1 MILRTKVILIG
12 LLVVL
17 LVGVPPGLGQQ
28 PPVDSQGNLYSIWLK
43 LSLMGHNQSEIE
55 AILNGVTPEQL
66 NRIKNQLRRDVLNTL
81 RRLNL
86 HNEISMSTTE
96 QELFTIREKN
106 PHRNPVRGDGK
117 RFPPAQDDPAPVRD
131 CPAKHLNPAPPTIMD
146 GYSHNPP
153 PSGGGWGFT
162 IHPG

>member
-1 MILRTKVILIG
+1 MILRTKAILIG

-66 NRIKNQLRRDVLNTL
+66 NRIKKQLRRDVLNTL

-96 QELFTIREKN
+96 QELFTIREKI
-106 PHRNPVRGDGK
+106 RTEI
-117 RFPPAQDDPAPVRD
+117 RFAGMENDSRLRRMIRHQFGIA
-131 CPAKHLNPAPPTIMD
+131 LQNI
-146 GYSHNPP
+146 
-153 PSGGGWGFT
+153 
-162 IHPG
+162 

>member
-1 MILRTKVILIG
+1 MILRTKAILIG

-55 AILNGVTPEQL
+55 AILNRVTPEQL

-96 QELFTIREKN
+96 QELFTIREKI
-106 PHRNPVRGDGK
+106 RTEI
-117 RFPPAQDDPAPVRD
+117 RFAGMENDSRLRRMIRHQFGIA
-131 CPAKHLNPAPPTIMD
+131 LQNI
-146 GYSHNPP
+146 
-153 PSGGGWGFT
+153 
-162 IHPG
+162 

>member
-1 MILRTKVILIG
+1 MILRTKAILIG

-28 PPVDSQGNLYSIWLK
+28 PPVDSQGNLYSSWLK

-66 NRIKNQLRRDVLNTL
+66 YRIKNQLRRDVLNTL

-86 HNEISMSTTE
+86 HNEISMSSTE
-96 QELFTIREKN
+96 QELFTIREKI
-106 PHRNPVRGDGK
+106 RTEI
-117 RFPPAQDDPAPVRD
+117 RFAGMENDSRLRRMIRHQFGIA
-131 CPAKHLNPAPPTIMD
+131 LQNI
-146 GYSHNPP
+146 
-153 PSGGGWGFT
+153 
-162 IHPG
+162 

>member
-1 MILRTKVILIG
+1 MILRTKAILIG

-96 QELFTIREKN
+96 QELFTIREKI
-106 PHRNPVRGDGK
+106 HTEI
-117 RFPPAQDDPAPVRD
+117 RFAGMENDSRLRRMIRHQFGIA
-131 CPAKHLNPAPPTIMD
+131 LQNI
-146 GYSHNPP
+146 
-153 PSGGGWGFT
+153 
-162 IHPG
+162 

>member
-1 MILRTKVILIG
+1 M
-12 LLVVL
+12 VL

-96 QELFTIREKN
+96 QELFTIREKI
-106 PHRNPVRGDGK
+106 RTEI
-117 RFPPAQDDPAPVRD
+117 RFAGMENDSRLRRMIRHQFGIA
-131 CPAKHLNPAPPTIMD
+131 LQNI
-146 GYSHNPP
+146 
-153 PSGGGWGFT
+153 
-162 IHPG
+162 

>member
-28 PPVDSQGNLYSIWLK
+28 PPADSQGNLYSIWLK

-66 NRIKNQLRRDVLNTL
+66 NRIKNQLRRDVLNSL

-86 HNEISMSTTE
+86 QNEINMSTTE
-96 QELFTIREKN
+96 QELYTIREKI
-106 PHRNPVRGDGK
+106 RTEI
-117 RFPPAQDDPAPVRD
+117 RFAGMENDFRLRRMIRHQFGIT
-131 CPAKHLNPAPPTIMD
+131 LQNI
-146 GYSHNPP
+146 
-153 PSGGGWGFT
+153 
-162 IHPG
+162 

>member
-1 MILRTKVILIG
+1 MILRTKAILIG

-55 AILNGVTPEQL
+55 AILNGVTLEQL
-66 NRIKNQLRRDVLNTL
+66 YRIKNQLRRDVLNTL

-96 QELFTIREKN
+96 QELFTIREKI
-106 PHRNPVRGDGK
+106 RTEI
-117 RFPPAQDDPAPVRD
+117 RFAGMENDSRLRRMIRHQFGIA
-131 CPAKHLNPAPPTIMD
+131 LQNI
-146 GYSHNPP
+146 
-153 PSGGGWGFT
+153 
-162 IHPG
+162 

>member
-1 MILRTKVILIG
+1 MILRTKAILIG
-12 LLVVL
+12 MLVVL

-55 AILNGVTPEQL
+55 ANLNGVTPEQL

-96 QELFTIREKN
+96 QELFTIREKI
-106 PHRNPVRGDGK
+106 RTEI
-117 RFPPAQDDPAPVRD
+117 RFAGMENDSRLRRMIRHQFGIA
-131 CPAKHLNPAPPTIMD
+131 LQNI
-146 GYSHNPP
+146 
-153 PSGGGWGFT
+153 
-162 IHPG
+162 

>member
-1 MILRTKVILIG
+1 MILRTKAILIG

-66 NRIKNQLRRDVLNTL
+66 YRIKNQLRRDVLKTL
-81 RRLNL
+81 RRVNL
-86 HNEISMSTTE
+86 QNEISMSTTE
-96 QELFTIREKN
+96 QELFTIREKI
-106 PHRNPVRGDGK
+106 RTEI
-117 RFPPAQDDPAPVRD
+117 RFAGMENDSRLRRMIRHQFGIA
-131 CPAKHLNPAPPTIMD
+131 LQNI
-146 GYSHNPP
+146 
-153 PSGGGWGFT
+153 
-162 IHPG
+162 

>member
-1 MILRTKVILIG
+1 MILRTKAILIG

-55 AILNGVTPEQL
+55 AILNRVTPEQL
-66 NRIKNQLRRDVLNTL
+66 YRIKNQLRRDVLNTL

-96 QELFTIREKN
+96 QELFTIREKI
-106 PHRNPVRGDGK
+106 RTEI
-117 RFPPAQDDPAPVRD
+117 RFAGMENDTRLRRMIRHQFGIT
-131 CPAKHLNPAPPTIMD
+131 LQNI
-146 GYSHNPP
+146 
-153 PSGGGWGFT
+153 
-162 IHPG
+162 

>member
-1 MILRTKVILIG
+1 MILRTKAILIG

-55 AILNGVTPEQL
+55 AIMNGVTPEQL
-66 NRIKNQLRRDVLNTL
+66 YRIKNQLRRDVLNTL

-96 QELFTIREKN
+96 QELFTIREKI
-106 PHRNPVRGDGK
+106 RTEI
-117 RFPPAQDDPAPVRD
+117 RFAGMENDSRLRRMIRHQFGIA
-131 CPAKHLNPAPPTIMD
+131 LQNI
-146 GYSHNPP
+146 
-153 PSGGGWGFT
+153 
-162 IHPG
+162 

>member
-66 NRIKNQLRRDVLNTL
+66 YRIKKQLRRDVLNTL

-96 QELFTIREKN
+96 QELFTIREKI
-106 PHRNPVRGDGK
+106 RTEI
-117 RFPPAQDDPAPVRD
+117 RFAGMENDSRLRRMIRHQFGIA
-131 CPAKHLNPAPPTIMD
+131 LQNI
-146 GYSHNPP
+146 
-153 PSGGGWGFT
+153 
-162 IHPG
+162 

>member
-1 MILRTKVILIG
+1 MILRTKAILIG
-12 LLVVL
+12 LLVLL

-96 QELFTIREKN
+96 QELFTIREKI
-106 PHRNPVRGDGK
+106 RTEI
-117 RFPPAQDDPAPVRD
+117 RFAGMENDSRLRRMIRHQFGIA
-131 CPAKHLNPAPPTIMD
+131 LQNI
-146 GYSHNPP
+146 
-153 PSGGGWGFT
+153 
-162 IHPG
+162 

>member
-1 MILRTKVILIG
+1 MILRTKAILIG

-55 AILNGVTPEQL
+55 AILNGVTPELL

-96 QELFTIREKN
+96 QELFTIREKISTEI
-106 PHRNPVRGDGK
+106 
-117 RFPPAQDDPAPVRD
+117 RFAGMENDSRLRRMIRHQFGIA
-131 CPAKHLNPAPPTIMD
+131 LQNI
-146 GYSHNPP
+146 
-153 PSGGGWGFT
+153 
-162 IHPG
+162 

>member
-1 MILRTKVILIG
+1 MILRTKAILIW

-28 PPVDSQGNLYSIWLK
+28 PPLDSQGNLYSIWLK

-66 NRIKNQLRRDVLNTL
+66 YRIKNQLRRDVLNTL

-86 HNEISMSTTE
+86 HNDISMSTTE
-96 QELFTIREKN
+96 QELFTIREKI
-106 PHRNPVRGDGK
+106 RTEI
-117 RFPPAQDDPAPVRD
+117 RFAGMENDSRLRRMIRHQFGIA
-131 CPAKHLNPAPPTIMD
+131 LQNI
-146 GYSHNPP
+146 
-153 PSGGGWGFT
+153 
-162 IHPG
+162 

>member
-1 MILRTKVILIG
+1 MILRTKAILIG

-17 LVGVPPGLGQQ
+17 LVGVPPGLSQQ

-66 NRIKNQLRRDVLNTL
+66 YRIKNQLRRDVLNTL

-96 QELFTIREKN
+96 QELFTIREKI
-106 PHRNPVRGDGK
+106 RTEI
-117 RFPPAQDDPAPVRD
+117 RFAGMENDSRLRRMIRHQFGIT
-131 CPAKHLNPAPPTIMD
+131 LQNI
-146 GYSHNPP
+146 
-153 PSGGGWGFT
+153 
-162 IHPG
+162 

>member
-55 AILNGVTPEQL
+55 AILNEVTPEQL

-96 QELFTIREKN
+96 QELFTIREKI
-106 PHRNPVRGDGK
+106 RTEI
-117 RFPPAQDDPAPVRD
+117 RFAGMENDSRLRRMIRHQFGIT
-131 CPAKHLNPAPPTIMD
+131 LQNI
-146 GYSHNPP
+146 
-153 PSGGGWGFT
+153 
-162 IHPG
+162 

>member
-1 MILRTKVILIG
+1 MILRTKAILIG
-12 LLVVL
+12 MLVVL

-96 QELFTIREKN
+96 QELFTIREKI
-106 PHRNPVRGDGK
+106 RTEI
-117 RFPPAQDDPAPVRD
+117 RFAGMENDSRLRRMIRHQFGIA
-131 CPAKHLNPAPPTIMD
+131 LQNI
-146 GYSHNPP
+146 
-153 PSGGGWGFT
+153 
-162 IHPG
+162 

>member
-1 MILRTKVILIG
+1 MILRTKAILIG

-66 NRIKNQLRRDVLNTL
+66 KRIKNQLRRDVLNTL

-96 QELFTIREKN
+96 QELFTIREKI
-106 PHRNPVRGDGK
+106 RTEI
-117 RFPPAQDDPAPVRD
+117 RFAGMENDSRLRRMIRHQFGIA
-131 CPAKHLNPAPPTIMD
+131 LQNI
-146 GYSHNPP
+146 
-153 PSGGGWGFT
+153 
-162 IHPG
+162 

>member
-28 PPVDSQGNLYSIWLK
+28 PPADSQGNLYSIWLK

-66 NRIKNQLRRDVLNTL
+66 YRIKNQLRRDVLNTL

-96 QELFTIREKN
+96 QELFTIREKI
-106 PHRNPVRGDGK
+106 RTEI
-117 RFPPAQDDPAPVRD
+117 RFAGMENDSRLRRMIRHQFGIA
-131 CPAKHLNPAPPTIMD
+131 LQNI
-146 GYSHNPP
+146 
-153 PSGGGWGFT
+153 
-162 IHPG
+162 

>member
-12 LLVVL
+12 LLVLL

-96 QELFTIREKN
+96 QELFTIREKI
-106 PHRNPVRGDGK
+106 RTEI
-117 RFPPAQDDPAPVRD
+117 RFAGMENDSRLRRMIRHQFGIA
-131 CPAKHLNPAPPTIMD
+131 LQNI
-146 GYSHNPP
+146 
-153 PSGGGWGFT
+153 
-162 IHPG
+162 

>member
-1 MILRTKVILIG
+1 MILRTKAILIG

-55 AILNGVTPEQL
+55 AILSGVTPEQL
-66 NRIKNQLRRDVLNTL
+66 YRIKNQLRRDVLNTL

-96 QELFTIREKN
+96 QELFTIREKI
-106 PHRNPVRGDGK
+106 RTEI
-117 RFPPAQDDPAPVRD
+117 RFAGMENDSRLRRMIRHQFGIA
-131 CPAKHLNPAPPTIMD
+131 LQNI
-146 GYSHNPP
+146 
-153 PSGGGWGFT
+153 
-162 IHPG
+162 

>member
-1 MILRTKVILIG
+1 MILRTKAILIG

-66 NRIKNQLRRDVLNTL
+66 YRIKNQLRRDVLNTL

-96 QELFTIREKN
+96 QELFTIREKI
-106 PHRNPVRGDGK
+106 RTEI
-117 RFPPAQDDPAPVRD
+117 RFAGMENDSRLRRMLRHQFGIA
-131 CPAKHLNPAPPTIMD
+131 LQNI
-146 GYSHNPP
+146 
-153 PSGGGWGFT
+153 
-162 IHPG
+162 

>member
-1 MILRTKVILIG
+1 MILRTKAILIG

-55 AILNGVTPEQL
+55 AILNEVTPEQL
-66 NRIKNQLRRDVLNTL
+66 YRIKNQLRRDVLNTL

-96 QELFTIREKN
+96 QELFTIREKI
-106 PHRNPVRGDGK
+106 RTEI
-117 RFPPAQDDPAPVRD
+117 RFAGMENDSRLRRMIRHQFGIT
-131 CPAKHLNPAPPTIMD
+131 LQNI
-146 GYSHNPP
+146 
-153 PSGGGWGFT
+153 
-162 IHPG
+162 

>member
-1 MILRTKVILIG
+1 MILRTKAILIG

-55 AILNGVTPEQL
+55 AILNRVSPEQL
-66 NRIKNQLRRDVLNTL
+66 YRIKNQLRRDVLNTL

-96 QELFTIREKN
+96 QELFTIREKI
-106 PHRNPVRGDGK
+106 RTEI
-117 RFPPAQDDPAPVRD
+117 RFAGMENDSRLRRMIRHQFGIA
-131 CPAKHLNPAPPTIMD
+131 LQNI
-146 GYSHNPP
+146 
-153 PSGGGWGFT
+153 
-162 IHPG
+162 

>member
-17 LVGVPPGLGQQ
+17 LVGVPPGLGQP

-96 QELFTIREKN
+96 QELFTIREKI
-106 PHRNPVRGDGK
+106 RTEI
-117 RFPPAQDDPAPVRD
+117 RFAGMENDSRLRRMIRHQFGIA
-131 CPAKHLNPAPPTIMD
+131 LQNI
-146 GYSHNPP
+146 
-153 PSGGGWGFT
+153 
-162 IHPG
+162 

>member
-12 LLVVL
+12 LLVVFF
-17 LVGVPPGLGQQ
+17 VGVPPGLGQQ

-96 QELFTIREKN
+96 QELFTIREKI
-106 PHRNPVRGDGK
+106 RTEI
-117 RFPPAQDDPAPVRD
+117 RFAGMENDSRLRRMIRHQFGIA
-131 CPAKHLNPAPPTIMD
+131 LQNI
-146 GYSHNPP
+146 
-153 PSGGGWGFT
+153 
-162 IHPG
+162 

>member
-17 LVGVPPGLGQQ
+17 LIGVPPGLGQQ

-96 QELFTIREKN
+96 QELFTIREKI
-106 PHRNPVRGDGK
+106 RTEI
-117 RFPPAQDDPAPVRD
+117 RFAGMENDSRLRRMIRHQFGIA
-131 CPAKHLNPAPPTIMD
+131 LQNI
-146 GYSHNPP
+146 
-153 PSGGGWGFT
+153 
-162 IHPG
+162 

>member
-1 MILRTKVILIG
+1 MILRTKAILIG
-12 LLVVL
+12 LLVVML
-17 LVGVPPGLGQQ
+17 FGVPPGLGQQ

-66 NRIKNQLRRDVLNTL
+66 YRIKNQLRRDVLNTL

-96 QELFTIREKN
+96 QELFTIREKI
-106 PHRNPVRGDGK
+106 RTEI
-117 RFPPAQDDPAPVRD
+117 RFAGMENDSRLRRMIRHQFGIT
-131 CPAKHLNPAPPTIMD
+131 LQNI
-146 GYSHNPP
+146 
-153 PSGGGWGFT
+153 
-162 IHPG
+162 

>member
-1 MILRTKVILIG
+1 MILRTKAILIG

-66 NRIKNQLRRDVLNTL
+66 YRIKTQLRRDVLNTL

-96 QELFTIREKN
+96 QELFTIREKI
-106 PHRNPVRGDGK
+106 RTEI
-117 RFPPAQDDPAPVRD
+117 RFAGMENDSRLRRMIRHQFGIA
-131 CPAKHLNPAPPTIMD
+131 LQNI
-146 GYSHNPP
+146 
-153 PSGGGWGFT
+153 
-162 IHPG
+162 

>member
-1 MILRTKVILIG
+1 MILRTKAILIG

-55 AILNGVTPEQL
+55 AILNGVTSEQL

-96 QELFTIREKN
+96 QELFTIREKI
-106 PHRNPVRGDGK
+106 RTEI
-117 RFPPAQDDPAPVRD
+117 RFAGMENDSRLRRMIRHQFGIA
-131 CPAKHLNPAPPTIMD
+131 LQNI
-146 GYSHNPP
+146 
-153 PSGGGWGFT
+153 
-162 IHPG
+162 

>member
-55 AILNGVTPEQL
+55 AILNGVSPEQL
-66 NRIKNQLRRDVLNTL
+66 YRIKNQLRRDVLNTL

-96 QELFTIREKN
+96 QELFTIREKI
-106 PHRNPVRGDGK
+106 RTEI
-117 RFPPAQDDPAPVRD
+117 RFAGMENDSRLRRMIRHQFGIT
-131 CPAKHLNPAPPTIMD
+131 LQNI
-146 GYSHNPP
+146 
-153 PSGGGWGFT
+153 
-162 IHPG
+162 

>member
-66 NRIKNQLRRDVLNTL
+66 YRIKNQLRRDVLNTL

-96 QELFTIREKN
+96 QELFTIREKIRTESRCAGMEN
-106 PHRNPVRGDGK
+106 DSRPRRMIRHQFGIALQN
-117 RFPPAQDDPAPVRD
+117 
-131 CPAKHLNPAPPTIMD
+131 I
-146 GYSHNPP
+146 
-153 PSGGGWGFT
+153 
-162 IHPG
+162 

>member
-1 MILRTKVILIG
+1 MILRTKAILIG

-66 NRIKNQLRRDVLNTL
+66 NRIKNHMRRDVLNSL

-86 HNEISMSTTE
+86 QNEINMSNTE
-96 QELFTIREKN
+96 QELYTIRDKIRTEI
-106 PHRNPVRGDGK
+106 
-117 RFPPAQDDPAPVRD
+117 RFAGMENDSRLRRMIRHQFGIT
-131 CPAKHLNPAPPTIMD
+131 LQNI
-146 GYSHNPP
+146 
-153 PSGGGWGFT
+153 
-162 IHPG
+162 

>member
-1 MILRTKVILIG
+1 MILRTKAILIG

-28 PPVDSQGNLYSIWLK
+28 PPEDSQGNLYSIWLK

-96 QELFTIREKN
+96 QELFTIREKI
-106 PHRNPVRGDGK
+106 RTEI
-117 RFPPAQDDPAPVRD
+117 RFAGMENDSRLRRMIRHQFGIA
-131 CPAKHLNPAPPTIMD
+131 LQNI
-146 GYSHNPP
+146 
-153 PSGGGWGFT
+153 
-162 IHPG
+162 